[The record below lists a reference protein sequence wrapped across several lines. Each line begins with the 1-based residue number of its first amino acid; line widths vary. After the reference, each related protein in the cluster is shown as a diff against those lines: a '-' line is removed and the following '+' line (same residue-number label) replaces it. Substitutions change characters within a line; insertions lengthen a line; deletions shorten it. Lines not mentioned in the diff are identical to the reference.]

1 MKYSSEQ
8 PLLNMYLCVYN
19 FLRQLNLII
28 LSY

>member
-8 PLLNMYLCVYN
+8 LLLNMYLRVYN